1 MRNSENIIVTL
12 NNIISRR
19 AGIDIVNEGL
29 INDEFFGPKINMTPR
44 DLMLTLYD
52 IELVLEVRIDDEF
65 ILSGGFS
72 SLFNI
77 YNYLISE

>member
-1 MRNSENIIVTL
+1 
-12 NNIISRR
+12 
-19 AGIDIVNEGL
+19 
-29 INDEFFGPKINMTPR
+29 MTPR
-44 DLMLTLYD
+44 DLMLALYD